1 MPRVAYR
8 EMEIRVVLQ
17 KRRHLSRALKL
28 RRNQPDRRNK
38 EATPKLKVF
47 QVVPA
52 NGQCTYC
59 EWLELQSERMVAAS
73 MER

>member
-59 EWLELQSERMVAAS
+59 E
-73 MER
+73 